1 MIEKVAS
8 FDIVVNLFASAGAAE
23 DEDMT
28 RYIVIGVVI
37 AVAVIIAFVVL
48 IVYLCKSYKKRR
60 RQSDTTSQTSAYE
73 DISFGITNYKS

>member
-28 RYIVIGVVI
+28 RYIVVGVVI

-48 IVYLCKSYKKRR
+48 IVYKSYKKHR

-73 DISFGITNYKS
+73 DVSLDKINYKS